1 MDLATGA
8 SSRGLPQQMES
19 LVMKHL
25 ILRTMTAVS
34 VLALALAVGGCG
46 SSSDKDMAMTP
57 IEPTPIEPAPELM
70 CGAGTMENA
79 DGTQCVATPVP
90 PDPIPGLYKAAHDAR
105 SAAEVAGKM
114 ATDAEKAAMENSEK
128 VITITVAGDSTVAM
142 MNAQA
147 VLDAKRDADQAVVDA
162 QTALTNAETAQM
174 TATANHADNA
184 SLIAAF
190 DAAVKV
196 AETQLAAAMKV
207 ADSKAL
213 QGYVDMVTGGKGA
226 DPQGTARS
234 IATEVGMDIAM
245 ALAPTASTDGSGARA
260 FHTTN
265 GPIIIGANAIA
276 KELRVEMD
284 THLGM
289 TWAMVVG
296 EDKLMDSRLGLNNAN
311 VKIASVAGMTAS
323 KLHGT
328 ALSATGGIDNGKKY
342 ADGNRTQN
350 SNYMGIPGDV
360 YCLGADCEVDSDGKL
375 VGSWYFT
382 PEDSEVYYIKN
393 PDATMAEATPYV
405 PETLYAVFGHWLTS
419 ETISGVTSWTVNTY
433 AEGKGGT
440 DFNLTTVNTAATET
454 TLRDSSATY
463 SGTAAGMSVRKMDK
477 ADGKGQDID
486 SGRFTAKVELTAEFA
501 AIPMLSGTI
510 NSFEGSAVN
519 PNWTVSLSKKELGA
533 NGILADGATV
543 ATGRDGVWT
552 AESYGDDDTKRPAG
566 IVGGFNAHFSDG
578 HAAGAYGTQKE

>member
-19 LVMKHL
+19 LVIKRL
-25 ILRTMTAVS
+25 ILQTMTAVS

-46 SSSDKDMAMTP
+46 SSSDKGDDKVVTP
-57 IEPTPIEPAPELM
+57 LVPPTVSAPGLM
-70 CGAGTMENA
+70 CGAGTMENTE
-79 DGTQCVATPVP
+79 GTQCVATPVP
-90 PDPIPGLYKAAHDAR
+90 ADAIPGLYKAAHDAR

-114 ATDAEKAAMENSEK
+114 ATDAEKAAMENSVK
-128 VITITVAGDSTVAM
+128 LTTMPVAGDSTVAM

-147 VLDAKRDADQAVVDA
+147 VLDAKRDADQAVVNA

-174 TATANHADNA
+174 TVTANHADNA
-184 SLIAAF
+184 SLIAAL

-196 AETQLAAAMKV
+196 AKTQLAAAMKV

-213 QGYVDMVTGGKGA
+213 QGYVDMVTGGKDA

-234 IATEVGMDIAM
+234 TATKVGMDIAM
-245 ALAPTASTDGSGARA
+245 ALLPTSSDAGSGVRVYHNSPA
-260 FHTTN
+260 
-265 GPIIIGANAIA
+265 AIPDAVA

-284 THLGM
+284 TNLGM

-296 EDKLMDSRLGLNNAN
+296 EDKLMDSRLGDNNAN

-328 ALSATGGIDNGKKY
+328 ALSDDGGPAGDGKY
-342 ADGNRTQN
+342 ADGAITES

-382 PEDSEVYYIKN
+382 PQHPKVYYIKN
-393 PDATMAEATPYV
+393 PVAAMAEATPYV
-405 PETLYAVFGHWLTS
+405 AETLYAVFGHWLTP
-419 ETISGVTSWTVNTY
+419 VANDAWAVHTY
-433 AEGKGGT
+433 AEGKGGVLF
-440 DFNLTTVNTAATET
+440 DLTTVNAATAT
-454 TLRDSSATY
+454 TLKDTSATY

-501 AIPMLSGTI
+501 AKPMLSGTI
-510 NSFEGSAVN
+510 KSFEGSAVN
-519 PNWTVSLSKKELGA
+519 PDWTVSLSKKELLP
-533 NGILADGATV
+533 NGTLVGGSGATV

-552 AESYGDDDTKRPAG
+552 AESYGGDPMKRPAG

-578 HAAGAYGTQKE
+578 HAAGAYGTQKD